1 MNHLWNRQNTTK
13 IGHNYCANDQ
23 LDIGGLLYSHRLKF
37 TGWGVT
43 KEVQN
48 DTKENISA
56 DGGDTQ

>member
-1 MNHLWNRQNTTK
+1 MNHLWNGQNTTK
-13 IGHNYCANDQ
+13 IGHNHCANDQ
-23 LDIGGLLYSHRLKF
+23 LDIGWLLYSHRLKF
-37 TGWGVT
+37 TRGTT